1 MRVNIE
7 EKNNFAYVIV
17 YINVDRFGENSIL
30 IENFNKLQNGQ
41 RATTTRFELLLQASK
56 LAPFILAHAHSPP
69 WVLGGRRCIIRV
81 PSVLEC
87 L

>member
-30 IENFNKLQNGQ
+30 IENFKNLQNGQ
-41 RATTTRFELLLQASK
+41 RATTTCFELLLQASK
-56 LAPFILAHAHSPP
+56 LAPFILAHALPAPP
-69 WVLGGRRCIIRV
+69 G
-81 PSVLEC
+81 S
-87 L
+87 